1 VAYTTAEVIKRYL
14 GIPVAA
20 DDTLLGECIVR
31 AQAMIDAH
39 TGRTFEAAA
48 ASVRYFDAETDLV
61 DAYTLHLDYDLCSIT
76 TVTNGDGVV
85 VAASEYVTSPRNAT
99 PYYEIR
105 IKASNSKYWTYDTD
119 PENAIAVNGKWAYS
133 ATAPADIVQA
143 AVRLVSYLY
152 RQKDNVGGDQDRPVV
167 VADGVTLLPARIPAD
182 IKDILFPY
190 VRRV

>member
-1 VAYTTAEVIKRYL
+1 MAYIDAATLKRYL
-14 GIPVAA
+14 GIGVST
-20 DDTLLGECIVR
+20 DDTLLGECITR

-48 ASVRYFDAETDLV
+48 ASTRYFDAEADLV

-85 VAASEYVTSPRNAT
+85 VAASEYVTKPRNVT
-99 PYYEIR
+99 PYYEIH
-105 IKASNSKYWTYDTD
+105 IKASANKYWTYEDD

-133 ATAPADIVQA
+133 ASAPADIVQA
-143 AVRLVSYLY
+143 AVRLAAYLY
-152 RQKDNVGGDQDRPVV
+152 RQKDNMGGDQDRPVIV
-167 VADGVTLLPARIPAD
+167 GDGVTLLPARIPAD
-182 IKDILFPY
+182 VRDILSPY